1 MEKKNIKVLIVDDD
15 KFLLGMYS
23 LKFANNGYDVDTTV
37 GSVAALEK
45 LRAGAKPDIV
55 LLDIIMPHMTGLELL
70 KIMREENLAPDATI
84 VMLTNQSQSSDIEEA
99 KRLNVEGY
107 IVKAA
112 TIPSEVLKEVEKI
125 YNAKK
130 STPETNPNAGINNL
144 HTS

>member
-1 MEKKNIKVLIVDDD
+1 MEKKNVKVLIVDDD

-37 GSVAALEK
+37 GSVPALEK
-45 LRAGAKPDIV
+45 LRHGDKPDIV

-70 KIMREENLAPDATI
+70 KTIRQENLIPNAVVI
-84 VMLTNQSQSSDIEEA
+84 MLTNQSQSSDIEEA
-99 KRLNVEGY
+99 KRLNVQGY

-125 YNAKK
+125 YQARRDVKK
-130 STPETNPNAGINNL
+130 
-144 HTS
+144 